1 MWPVADALIQKLLGF
16 ALDGDAPDAVVV
28 QAIRDTLD
36 RAGVS
41 AKASIEIGVKPYEDI
56 LAGPPASP
64 QAHALNL
71 VRAVLMRGR
80 C

>member
-1 MWPVADALIQKLLGF
+1 MWPAADALIQKLLGF

-36 RAGVS
+36 RAGVN

-56 LAGPPASP
+56 LAGPPARR
-64 QAHALNL
+64 HRHKHTL
-71 VRAVLMRGR
+71 
-80 C
+80 